1 MRKEIV
7 SSFDQLQKM
16 LPPKLGSAVDSGR
29 VSALQHYLSKG
40 GVLHVVPSDADW
52 PRMLYPTKKHL
63 RKRIDDLRSLRE
75 QYSGRLS
82 DWKKKFNDASS
93 YRVVQNIKKLK
104 EPLFWRH
111 LAKCAI
117 DRDYKTDSEK
127 VHLPIDLVADKR
139 WQPMVRIFLEDI
151 DYRKQLVQTVD
162 ESIVYRKN
170 KRVAQYADL
179 LQGFRMQQ
187 SSRQIE
193 ELQRK
198 IADLD
203 ADIAAIQEI
212 ARWASF

>member
-1 MRKEIV
+1 
-7 SSFDQLQKM
+7 
-16 LPPKLGSAVDSGR
+16 SAIDSGR

-40 GVLHVVPSDADW
+40 GVLHVVTSDADW
-52 PRMLYPTKKHL
+52 PRMLYPTKKQL

-75 QYSGRLS
+75 QYASRLA
-82 DWKKKFNDASS
+82 DWRKKFNDASS
-93 YRVVQNIKKLK
+93 YRVVQSIKKLK

-139 WQPMVRIFLEDI
+139 WQPIVRVFLEDI

-162 ESIVYRKN
+162 ESIVYKNN
-170 KRVAQYADL
+170 KRVAQYANL
-179 LQGFRMQQ
+179 LQQFRMEQSNRMVEGLQQ
-187 SSRQIE
+187 
-193 ELQRK
+193 K